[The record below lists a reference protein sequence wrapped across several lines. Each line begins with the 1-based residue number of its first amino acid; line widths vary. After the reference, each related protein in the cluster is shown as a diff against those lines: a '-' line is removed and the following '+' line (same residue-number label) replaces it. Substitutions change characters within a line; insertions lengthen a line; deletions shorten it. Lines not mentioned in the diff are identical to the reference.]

1 MKLPKAPSLLAVLA
15 LLFAGALQAQSTQT
29 IRGRVVDRNTGEPV
43 PTVSI
48 RIVEASGD
56 VSVTGQTNPAGQ
68 FSIRVPIA
76 GTYTVTAERIGY
88 SVFTSG
94 PVPVGAGATVEVEVR
109 MAPATLALDSIG
121 VRVRRTPDFR
131 DARAR
136 DFYTRM
142 DRGRGSYLS
151 PEQIAQ
157 RRGIQT
163 PDLLRTLRNVNV
175 DGTGE
180 NISMGISAA
189 RRCTPTYYINGFR
202 RRLYERLNDIVDRE
216 RLWAIEVYP
225 SPQDAPREF
234 PPDNNPRC
242 GVIVIWTLDA

>member
-1 MKLPKAPSLLAVLA
+1 MKIPVRPLIAAVLA
-15 LLFAGALQAQSTQT
+15 LLFAGALQAQTGQT

-56 VSVTGQTNPAGQ
+56 VSVTGQSNPVGQ

-94 PVPVGAGATVEVEVR
+94 PVQVATGGVVDVEVR
-109 MAPATLALDSIG
+109 MAPAVLALDSVG

-131 DARAR
+131 DERAR
-136 DFYTRM
+136 EFYTRM

-163 PDLLRTLRNVNV
+163 GDLLRTMRNVNV
-175 DGTGE
+175 DGRGE

-189 RRCTPTYYINGFR
+189 RRCTPTYYINGHR
-202 RRLYERLNDIVDRE
+202 RRLYERLEDVVDRS

-225 SPQDAPREF
+225 APHDAPPEF